1 MIRGHFLQLL
11 VGGDVVDVRPD
22 ANPRLF
28 WGFVVIAL
36 TGAAFSLW
44 RGIAGVLAYLRERKI
59 QSGVR

>member
-1 MIRGHFLQLL
+1 MQLL

-44 RGIAGVLAYLRERKI
+44 RGIAGVLAYLRERRI